1 MMKMC
6 ELYIVQLFIS
16 LLFYNCS
23 NHPLTIVEQKNGCI
37 LDTDSL
43 FNGNYLYGM
52 NDNYIIMRSYDRD
65 SLIYVSTIVGDSLKT
80 NHSFLSKGQG
90 PYDVNLISVN
100 VDDSLLTILDVKGGK
115 AFLIDYRIRSQKKDW
130 VKINLSSKIR
140 ETFTFGTSDIVW
152 VDSVSFLF
160 LGGQINSKNILSIY
174 NTKTGDVSPVDY
186 WPNDGF
192 KGEKMIKQM
201 VYMSN
206 SSLYHNKRMNRF
218 LYKSGNGQLLELFD
232 LKGRNFKT
240 IGYICDEF
248 PKYKL
253 ADDGLNYKLLYPNE
267 KNYEIIEVS
276 VNDSFIYLMSTPGIP
291 HMEYKKYPF
300 YYGDFISVYDWN
312 GNKIKEFKT
321 DIPFCTFVVDSNNEY
336 LYTSTIDNES
346 GDDIIIRYEL

>member
-1 MMKMC
+1 MC
-6 ELYIVQLFIS
+6 KLYIVQLFIS

-140 ETFTFGTSDIVW
+140 ETFTFGTSDIAW

-174 NTKTGDVSPVDY
+174 NTKTGDVSPVEY

>member
-1 MMKMC
+1 
-6 ELYIVQLFIS
+6 
-16 LLFYNCS
+16 
-23 NHPLTIVEQKNGCI
+23 
-37 LDTDSL
+37 
-43 FNGNYLYGM
+43 
-52 NDNYIIMRSYDRD
+52 
-65 SLIYVSTIVGDSLKT
+65 
-80 NHSFLSKGQG
+80 
-90 PYDVNLISVN
+90 
-100 VDDSLLTILDVKGGK
+100 
-115 AFLIDYRIRSQKKDW
+115 
-130 VKINLSSKIR
+130 
-140 ETFTFGTSDIVW
+140 
-152 VDSVSFLF
+152 
-160 LGGQINSKNILSIY
+160 
-174 NTKTGDVSPVDY
+174 
-186 WPNDGF
+186 
-192 KGEKMIKQM
+192 
-201 VYMSN
+201 MSN